1 MRTCLALAVLLALF
15 AAGVQAEEP
24 SLVPFEVDWRQPAD
38 SPVGLAGLL
47 SAPAGKDGFV
57 VAKDG
62 HFAAGGKRIRFW
74 GVNVSGKGGLPPQDD
89 APRIAAHLA
98 RCGVSAVRFHFF
110 DRPAP
115 NGIIDAARNDTR
127 AFDPAQLDRLDRF
140 VAELKGR
147 GIYADLNLNVARQ
160 YKAGDGVRDCELLGF
175 AKALTHFD
183 PRLIEL
189 QKEYAKALLTH
200 KNPYTGNEYRSEPAV
215 ALVELLNENSLVEAW
230 LSGRLLGKNAR
241 KNPGTW
247 TDIPASYAED
257 LTNRYN
263 AYLREHLAPE
273 ALAALRKEAGVEAG
287 DPVPRLA
294 PKEFA
299 KASQARFRT
308 EAEFYLQTEQRF
320 HADMRK
326 FLCEEVGVRQL
337 LVGSSDHSHG
347 RTGYPLLA
355 ATAMHD
361 VVDGHVYWQHPNY
374 VTDPAT
380 GRTVGFQ
387 IPNTPMVAD
396 PLHSTPVQL
405 SRSAV
410 AGKPYIVSEVNH
422 PFPNEWAAEGVPIL
436 AAYAALQDWDGV
448 FWYTLGHEDI
458 LAEKPRMMGHF
469 DFVKEPVKMTQ
480 LAAGALVFLRGDV
493 QAARKTVTRTYSH
506 EQVIDGVRLVY
517 KDAPYFTPGFP
528 LALPLV
534 HGSRIAS
541 LDGPPTGAF
550 EPVGGGSSVRSDTG
564 ELAWYATPEKK
575 GLVTVK
581 TPRTEAL
588 VGFCGSGGADK
599 ADGKDKADG
608 TDTSAGQAKA
618 GAADLAHL
626 AVAVEPE
633 FCAVT
638 LSALDEKPIAAAER
652 LLLTAGARAAYTD
665 MKWNAK
671 RTSLDSWGRRPM
683 CIAPVVGAV
692 TLRGL
697 TGAKSVEAQPL
708 DAVGRPQGPAVA
720 ATRIGDAWSL
730 PVGATATTWYFVRVT
745 R

>member
-1 MRTCLALAVLLALF
+1 
-15 AAGVQAEEP
+15 
-24 SLVPFEVDWRQPAD
+24 VPFEVDWRQPAD

-98 RCGVSAVRFHFF
+98 RCGINAVRFHFF

-115 NGIIDAARNDTR
+115 NGIIDATQGDTR
-127 AFDPAQLDRLDRF
+127 ALDSAQLDRLDRF
-140 VAELKGR
+140 VFELKKC
-147 GIYADLNLNVARQ
+147 GIYTDLNLNVARQ
-160 YKAGDGVRDCELLGF
+160 YKAGDGVRDAELLGF

-200 KNPYTGNEYRSEPAV
+200 KNPYTGNEYRREPAV

-230 LSGRLLGKNAR
+230 FSGRLFGTATR

-257 LTNRYN
+257 LTGRYN
-263 AYLREHLAPE
+263 AYLKASLSPE
-273 ALAALRKEAGVEAG
+273 ALAALRKEAGLAEGA
-287 DPVPRLA
+287 PVPRLA

-299 KASQARFRT
+299 KASKSRFRT
-308 EAEFYLQTEQRF
+308 EAEFYLGIEQRF
-320 HADMRK
+320 HADMAK
-326 FLCEEVGVRQL
+326 FLRTEVGVRQL
-337 LVGSSDHSHG
+337 LVGSSDHGHSK
-347 RTGYPLLA
+347 TGYPLLA
-355 ATAMHD
+355 ATATHD

-374 VTDPAT
+374 ITDPAT

-396 PLHSTPVQL
+396 PLHSTLVQL

-436 AAYAALQDWDGV
+436 AAYAAMQDWDGV
-448 FWYTLGHEDI
+448 FWYTLAHEDI

-469 DFVKEPVKMTQ
+469 DFITEPIKMTQ

-493 QAARKTVTRTYSH
+493 QAATKTVTRTYSH
-506 EQVIDGVRLVY
+506 EQVIDGLRLDW
-517 KDAPYFTPGFP
+517 KERPYFTPGFP

-541 LDGPPTGAF
+541 LDGPPTAAF
-550 EPVGGGSSVRSDTG
+550 EPVGGGSPVRSDTG
-564 ELAWYATPEKK
+564 ELAWYTAGEKK
-575 GLVTVK
+575 GAVAVK
-581 TPRTEAL
+581 TARTEAL
-588 VGFCGSGGADK
+588 VGFA
-599 ADGKDKADG
+599 KDARP
-608 TDTSAGQAKA
+608 
-618 GAADLAHL
+618 DLAHL

-633 FCAVT
+633 FCAIT
-638 LSALDEKPIAAAER
+638 LSALDEKPIASAAR
-652 LLLTAGARAAYTD
+652 LLLTAGARAAYVD

-671 RTSLDSWGRRPM
+671 RTSLESWGQKPM
-683 CIAPVVGAV
+683 SIAPVTGAV

-697 TGAKSVEAQPL
+697 TGAIRVEAQPL
-708 DAVGRPQGPAVA
+708 DAIGRPLGA
-720 ATRIGDAWSL
+720 AIAARKSGDGWLL
-730 PVGATATTWYFVRVT
+730 PLGAPATTWYLVRVM